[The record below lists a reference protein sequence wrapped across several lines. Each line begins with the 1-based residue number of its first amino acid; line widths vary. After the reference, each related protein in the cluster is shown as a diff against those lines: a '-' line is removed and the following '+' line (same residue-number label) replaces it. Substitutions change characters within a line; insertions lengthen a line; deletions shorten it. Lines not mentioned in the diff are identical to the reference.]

1 VSPAL
6 AAWGGS
12 ERGGKDPHME
22 VAATG
27 TADLYAGAGSGQGGR
42 ARDGERDRTTGPE
55 QALAAGCTPT

>member
-1 VSPAL
+1 
-6 AAWGGS
+6 
-12 ERGGKDPHME
+12 ME

-42 ARDGERDRTTGPE
+42 ARDGERDRTTGQE